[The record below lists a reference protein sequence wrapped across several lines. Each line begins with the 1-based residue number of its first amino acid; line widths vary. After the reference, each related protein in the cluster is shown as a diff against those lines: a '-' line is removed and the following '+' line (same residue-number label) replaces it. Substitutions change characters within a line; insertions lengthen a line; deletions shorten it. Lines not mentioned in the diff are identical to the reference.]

1 MKQEQIQPPAQ
12 QGAGWGNTPLGM
24 TLKVMGNMLIDMM
37 LVAASFYLAAW
48 LKWEWMI
55 PSQIHIYLDVHI
67 WAFMGIHLIVFVCFG
82 LYRRIW
88 LYAGVN
94 DLLQLAEATMLA
106 MFLCFLYSMMQPT
119 RLFLSMTVLAWLLS
133 FLMISS
139 IRLAPRLIR
148 YLRSGRLRKSARG
161 RIRTLIVGAGD
172 AGAALVLEF
181 SRSLNDHMV
190 VGFVDDN
197 PAKQGMRLHNI
208 PVLGGSDAISTLVEQ
223 YSIQEIVI
231 AIPSAA
237 QNELNRILDECRK
250 TNCKTR
256 IMPYIHKFQK
266 PDGLLP
272 MIRDVNISDLL
283 GRDEVVLDTEA
294 ISGYLH
300 DKVVL
305 VTGGGGSIGSELCRQ
320 IVNFQPRL
328 LLVLDIYENNA
339 YDLQMELGMD
349 YGLKEDKVKVLI
361 GSVRDREMLRRLFE
375 RYRPEVV
382 LHAAAHKHVP
392 LMEGSPLEALKN
404 NVFGTYNVASMAAEF
419 KVRRF
424 VLISTDK
431 AVNPTNVMGASKRL
445 AEMVVQGMRHGS
457 QTEFV
462 AVRFGNV
469 LGSNG
474 SVLPLFKRQIE
485 HGGPVTVTHPDITR
499 FFMTIPEAARLVLQA
514 GAMAKGG
521 EIFILD
527 MGQPVRIADMARDM
541 IRLSGFEPDR
551 DIKIKYVGLRPGE
564 KLYEELMLAEE
575 GTCSTSSKK
584 IFTAK
589 PQDVTRE
596 QLESILQKLRQCIDE
611 NGDVRA
617 CLEEVVPTYHH
628 ECEKP
633 AASTPHQQ

>member
-1 MKQEQIQPPAQ
+1 MRIPTIDCVTGQGGEYFEQLKRRSQLDMREERERVCEIIEAVRNRGEAALLEYEARFDRVELTSETLEVTEAEIQAAYRQVGDEWLACLRQAIASIQDFHERQKKQSWMNAEP
-12 QGAGWGNTPLGM
+12 GR
-24 TLKVMGNMLIDMM
+24 V
-37 LVAASFYLAAW
+37 VAVSYT
-48 LKWEWMI
+48 
-55 PSQIHIYLDVHI
+55 HLDV
-67 WAFMGIHLIVFVCFG
+67 
-82 LYRRIW
+82 YKR
-88 LYAGVN
+88 
-94 DLLQLAEATMLA
+94 Q
-106 MFLCFLYSMMQPT
+106 
-119 RLFLSMTVLAWLLS
+119 
-133 FLMISS
+133 
-139 IRLAPRLIR
+139 
-148 YLRSGRLRKSARG
+148 
-161 RIRTLIVGAGD
+161 
-172 AGAALVLEF
+172 
-181 SRSLNDHMV
+181 
-190 VGFVDDN
+190 VDDN

-208 PVLGGSDAISTLVEQ
+208 PVLGGSDAISALVEQ

-320 IVNFQPRL
+320 IVNFQPKL
-328 LLVLDIYENNA
+328 LIILDIYENNA
-339 YDLQMELGMD
+339 YDLQMELGME

-375 RYRPEVV
+375 RYHPEVV

-404 NVFGTYNVASMAAEF
+404 NVFGTYNVASMAAAY

-445 AEMVVQGMRHGS
+445 AEMVVQGMRYGS

-575 GTCSTSSKK
+575 GTCSVSYTHLDVYKRQMQH
-584 IFTAK
+584 IVGPVLPADIG
-589 PQDVTRE
+589 QDDRVE
-596 QLESILQKLRQCIDE
+596 LQAL
-611 NGDVRA
+611 
-617 CLEEVVPTYHH
+617 
-628 ECEKP
+628 
-633 AASTPHQQ
+633 